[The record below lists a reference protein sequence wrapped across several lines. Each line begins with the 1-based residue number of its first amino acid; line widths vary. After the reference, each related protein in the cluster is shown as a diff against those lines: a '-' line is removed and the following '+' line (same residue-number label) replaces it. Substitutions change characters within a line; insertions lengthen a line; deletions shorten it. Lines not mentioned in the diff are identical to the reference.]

1 MMIMKCLLSNHQ
13 DYDFK
18 IKIINYYLKYLIILM
33 GLIEKI
39 RESKVLKIFFL
50 IILLLIIFDKLLI
63 FGMIKIYYSFQK
75 IIMQNEVENPL
86 ELIKKYTNKNNENFN
101 NLNLNNYEENIV
113 GSISEIYKKDKYNLG
128 EYPNVEVKGGQELF
142 KHNKFLPECC
152 MYYSHYSSDK
162 GCPCITPEQQNYLQ
176 RRGLN
181 RSSES
186 FIHEF
191 DLKNM
196 FFSPTNTFKCNKE
209 EIFLKNKTYIEKEPT
224 QLSDVSKNYV
234 ISILNLQER

>member
-1 MMIMKCLLSNHQ
+1 
-13 DYDFK
+13 
-18 IKIINYYLKYLIILM
+18 M
-33 GLIEKI
+33 GLIEKL
-39 RESKVLKIFFL
+39 RESKVFKIIFS
-50 IILLLIIFDKLLI
+50 IILLLIILDKLVILY
-63 FGMIKIYYSFQK
+63 MISLYYGFQK
-75 IIMQNEVENPL
+75 FILKNEVDEPL
-86 ELIKKYTNKNNENFN
+86 KIIKKYTNKNSENFN
-101 NLNLNNYEENIV
+101 NLDLNNYQENIV

-152 MYYSHYSSDK
+152 MSYSHYSSYK

-176 RRGLN
+176 RRGKN

-196 FFSPTNTFKCNKE
+196 FFSPTNTLKGNKD
-209 EIFLKNKTYIEKEPT
+209 EIFIKHDTYIKKDPEP
-224 QLSDVSKNYV
+224 LSDASKNYV
-234 ISILNLQER
+234 FSILNLQER